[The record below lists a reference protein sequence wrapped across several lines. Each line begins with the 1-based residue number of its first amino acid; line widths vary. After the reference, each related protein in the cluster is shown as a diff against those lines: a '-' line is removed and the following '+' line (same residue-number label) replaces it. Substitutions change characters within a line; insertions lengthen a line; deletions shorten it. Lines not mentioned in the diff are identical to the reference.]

1 MAINSN
7 EFKIKLLFPKNKF
20 EVIEQWII
28 SKGAVRRQ
36 HLQDAYID
44 TPDLLLIQAGVTFF
58 LRKERRQWIQTL
70 KVVTDN
76 SLERLEHDVVRKVIS
91 NIAPNWDL
99 DLHCESGRLL
109 KERLPKFKVQ
119 ELQIC
124 YQTDIWRRKAVIK
137 SRQGVIQYALDKGS
151 ISSLLPNGTR
161 KAPIQVLEIELIE
174 GDPRNVLKHAQKMI
188 KSYGAFIDTR
198 SKSEC
203 GFLLANRLDCS
214 TPVKAKHVALK
225 SAGDN
230 YEIISRLIHSCMEQ
244 VLKNQSVLN
253 LECQNYSEY
262 LHQLRI
268 GLRRL
273 KILFKYLAKYD
284 DHISDKGTEVFKR
297 VLCMLGQ
304 YRDNDYVTNVLNP
317 KLLSLGSSEIKL
329 GDIAGLP
336 NPAHIT
342 RDKNFQLLL
351 IELLSF
357 ELSQTPP
364 IVHPLA
370 DNKKTECAV
379 IIRKTVSK
387 LLDSRFQFIADRAP
401 KFSGLRDEEIHL
413 IRKKMKFIRYSLEF
427 FKDYCIKKA
436 YPGFFNALTS
446 TLDYFG
452 SFNDI
457 CVTIDRIASSTQNDP
472 NLLFALGWLKSRR
485 KRVRSLCRKSL
496 KKMVYTPTPWKS
508 QSGYCKLAKFA

>member
-1 MAINSN
+1 MVINSN

-58 LRKERRQWIQTL
+58 LRKERRHRIQTL
-70 KVVTDN
+70 KVVADN
-76 SLERLEHDVVRKVIS
+76 SLERLEHDVVRKVNS

-109 KERLPKFKVQ
+109 KGRLPKLKVQ

-137 SRQGVIQYALDKGS
+137 SRHGVIQYALDKGS
-151 ISSLLPNGTR
+151 ISSLLPNETR
-161 KAPIQVLEIELIE
+161 KAPIQVLDIELIE
-174 GDPRNVLKHAQKMI
+174 GDPRNVLKHAQKLI

-203 GFLLANRLDCS
+203 SFLLANRLDYS
-214 TPVKAKHVALK
+214 APVKSKHVALK

-244 VLKNQSVLN
+244 VLTNQSVLN

-273 KILFKYLAKYD
+273 KVLFKYLKKYEI
-284 DHISDKGTEVFKR
+284 HISDKGIEILNRVFR
-297 VLCMLGQ
+297 IFGQ
-304 YRDNDYVTNVLNP
+304 YRNNDYVTNVLNP
-317 KLLSLGSSEIKL
+317 TLLSLGGSEIKL
-329 GDIAGLP
+329 GDIVGLS

-342 RDKNFQLLL
+342 RDKDFQLLL
-351 IELLSF
+351 IELMSLG
-357 ELSQTPP
+357 LSQSAPMVRP
-364 IVHPLA
+364 VA
-370 DNKKTECAV
+370 DKKNNEGAV
-379 IIRKTVSK
+379 IIRKTVTKK
-387 LLDSRFQFIADRAP
+387 LDRRFQFITDQAA
-401 KFSGLRDEEIHL
+401 KFSDLRDEEIHL
-413 IRKKMKFIRYSLEF
+413 LRKKMKFIRYSVEF
-427 FKDYCIKKA
+427 FKDFCNKKV
-436 YPGFFNALTS
+436 YPNFYKTITTTIDN
-446 TLDYFG
+446 FG
-452 SFNDI
+452 LFNDI
-457 CVTIDRIASSTQNDP
+457 CVTIDRFEGSAQTDP
-472 NLLFALGWLKSRR
+472 NLLFALSWLKFKR
-485 KRVRSLCRKSL
+485 KRVRNLCEKSL
-496 KKMVYTPTPWKS
+496 KKLMHTPIPWES
-508 QSGYCKLAKFA
+508 